1 MKRTL
6 IFGYGVLGYAV
17 FLVSLLYAVG
27 FLANFIVPRSIDSTP
42 TIGTGWALLA
52 DIGLL
57 SAFALQH
64 SIMARPAFKR
74 AWTRIIPEPAE
85 RSTYVLLSSILLG
98 TLCYFWQPIGGVIW
112 NIEGATARG
121 IVYGMFASGCLLVLA
136 ATFQINHFDL
146 FGLRQAWFVLM
157 DEPYKPIPFRK
168 PFLYRQ
174 VRHPLYVGWLMA
186 FWSAPTMT
194 VAHMLFAVMTTC
206 YILIAIQF
214 EERDLVQQHGRNY
227 LRYRQEV
234 PMLVPFTGKTGTA
247 PVQEPIEESA

>member
-6 IFGYGVLGYAV
+6 IFGYGVFSYAV

-27 FLANFIVPRSIDSTP
+27 FLANFLVPRSIDSTP
-42 TIGTGWALLA
+42 SVATGWALLI

-74 AWTRIIPEPAE
+74 AWTKIVPEAAE

-98 TLCYFWQPIGGVIW
+98 ALCFFWQPIGGVIW

-121 IVYGMFASGCLLVLA
+121 VAYGMYAAGCLLVLA

-146 FGLRQAWFVLM
+146 FGLRQSWFALKG
-157 DEPYKPIPFRK
+157 ESYKQIPFRK
-168 PFLYRQ
+168 PFLYRH

-206 YILIAIQF
+206 YILVAIQL
-214 EERDLVQQHGRNY
+214 EERDLVRQHGQNY

-234 PMLVPFTGKTGTA
+234 PMLVPFTGKSEAARMPEPVKETA
-247 PVQEPIEESA
+247 